1 MCLLNRISENFKSK
15 QANGQI
21 YHDRHSKGMK
31 KKYTHLFF
39 DLDNTI
45 WDFNSNS
52 YDALYVALDKLQLL
66 GLIGS
71 FDDYFKIYSE
81 VNENLWDLYR
91 QGLMTKKVLS
101 VQRFEE
107 TFEKNG
113 TPLKIGGEVVNS
125 TYLAE
130 MPLQTRLVE
139 GARQLL
145 DYLHG
150 RYEVA
155 IITNGFKEVQYD
167 KIIRSELSKYFRK
180 IFISEEIGA
189 QKPGRQI
196 FEYAIKSMNAPKRSS
211 LMIGDSWEVDVVG
224 AMNFGIDQIYYNPKF
239 MHLTHVTPI
248 FSPIDQNINVIST
261 GTPHIFDHQANNIAN
276 KNTKTLIISDLLQL
290 IDIL

>member
-1 MCLLNRISENFKSK
+1 
-15 QANGQI
+15 
-21 YHDRHSKGMK
+21 MK

-52 YDALYVALDKLQLL
+52 FDALFIALDKLKLL
-66 GLIGS
+66 NTIGS
-71 FDDYFKIYSE
+71 YDVFFKIYSE
-81 VNENLWDLYR
+81 VNDRLWELYR
-91 QGLMTKKVLS
+91 QGVMNKKVLS
-101 VQRFEE
+101 IQRFEE

-113 TPLKIGGEVVNS
+113 TPLNIGGEVVNS
-125 TYLAE
+125 AYLAE

-139 GARQLL
+139 GARQVL

-196 FEYAIKSMNAPKRSS
+196 FEYAIKSMNAPKKSS
-211 LMIGDSWEVDVVG
+211 LMIGDSWEVDIIG
-224 AMNFGIDQIYYNPKF
+224 AMNFGIDQIYYNPKITNSTQLHPVF
-239 MHLTHVTPI
+239 SLT
-248 FSPIDQNINVIST
+248 DQNINDISMS
-261 GTPHIFDHQANNIAN
+261 TPHILDYNENKNAN
-276 KNTKTLIISDLLQL
+276 KNTETLIISDLIQL

>member
-1 MCLLNRISENFKSK
+1 MPR
-15 QANGQI
+15 
-21 YHDRHSKGMK
+21 

-71 FDDYFKIYSE
+71 YDDYFKIYSE
-81 VNENLWDLYR
+81 VNERLWDLYR

-107 TFEKNG
+107 SFEKNG
-113 TPLKIGGEVVNS
+113 TPLKIGGAIVNA
-125 TYLAE
+125 TYLTE
-130 MPLQTRLVE
+130 MPLQTKLVD
-139 GARQLL
+139 GARKVL

-150 RYEVA
+150 RYDVA

-167 KIIRSELSKYFRK
+167 KILKSELSKYFRK

-189 QKPGRQI
+189 QKPKREI
-196 FEYAIKSMNAPKRSS
+196 FEYAIKSMNAPKNSS
-211 LMIGDSWEVDVVG
+211 LMIGDSWDADIVG
-224 AMNFGIDQIYYNPKF
+224 AMNYGIDQIYYNSNIEKKEWTGHFFLP
-239 MHLTHVTPI
+239 H
-248 FSPIDQNINVIST
+248 SQNISDILT
-261 GTPHIFDHQANNIAN
+261 DTPQICSHQLTNIKIKSVRTA
-276 KNTKTLIISDLLQL
+276 IICDMHQL
-290 IDIL
+290 IEIL

>member
-1 MCLLNRISENFKSK
+1 MPP
-15 QANGQI
+15 
-21 YHDRHSKGMK
+21 

-66 GLIGS
+66 DLIGS
-71 FDDYFKIYSE
+71 YGAFFKIYSE

-91 QGLMTKKVLS
+91 HGLITKKGLS

-107 TFEKNG
+107 TFEKHG
-113 TPLKIGGEVVNS
+113 TPLCISGAIVNA
-125 TYLAE
+125 TYLTE
-130 MPLQTRLVE
+130 MPLQTKLVE
-139 GARQLL
+139 GARKVL

-150 RYEVA
+150 RYDVA

-167 KIIRSELSKYFRK
+167 KIIKSGLSKYFRK

-189 QKPGRQI
+189 QKPKKEI
-196 FEYAIKSMNAPKRSS
+196 FEYAIKSMNAPKNCS
-211 LMIGDSWEVDVVG
+211 LMIGDSWDADIIG
-224 AMNFGIDQIYYNPKF
+224 AMNFGIDQIYFNPKIEREEWTGHF
-239 MHLTHVTPI
+239 
-248 FSPIDQNINVIST
+248 FSPLNQKISDILAS
-261 GTPHIFDHQANNIAN
+261 TPPILDHHKTNM
-276 KNTKTLIISDLLQL
+276 NTKHVKTALISDLHQL